1 MKYKASKYLR
11 GSRHMDTCVPNN
23 CAVKGMVHH
32 TLNYLVNT
40 LIYCQICDQSN
51 YEVYALNWL
60 EYIV

>member
-1 MKYKASKYLR
+1 MEYKAGKYLR
-11 GSRHMDTCVPNN
+11 GSKNMETYVPNN
-23 CAVKGMVHH
+23 CAAKGMVHH
-32 TLNYLVNT
+32 THNFKVQA